1 MTGLVTQINTISA
14 GNTILNNATRATNQ
28 FKNQADSLLA
38 ELAAWEAT
46 LPAAGLDA
54 ATTAEIA
61 TLKADTIASIKAQL
75 ATIQTAL
82 DNA

>member
-1 MTGLVTQINTISA
+1 MGLVTQLTTVQA
-14 GNTILNNATRATNQ
+14 GQDILNRSTRAASQ
-28 FKNQADSLLA
+28 FSNSANALLS

-54 ATTAEIA
+54 ATTTEIA
-61 TLKADTIASIKAQL
+61 TLKADTIASIQAQL
-75 ATIQTAL
+75 AAIQTAL